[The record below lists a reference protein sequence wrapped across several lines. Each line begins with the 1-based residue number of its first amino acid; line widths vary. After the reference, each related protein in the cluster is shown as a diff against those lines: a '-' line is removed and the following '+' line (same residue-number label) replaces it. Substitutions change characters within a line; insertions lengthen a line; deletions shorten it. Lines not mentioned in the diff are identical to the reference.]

1 MIGISFIGVLIAL
14 AVFAIAAL
22 ILLTKLRPA
31 KPRRPEKWEKA
42 AIMKQLLALSERE
55 NSLAATVPS
64 VTLRAPASRQG
75 RLSSNA
81 PLKTTA
87 KTSLAMRSKT
97 S

>member
-1 MIGISFIGVLIAL
+1 MIGISFIGILFAL

-22 ILLTKLRPA
+22 ALLSKLRVD
-31 KPRRPEKWEKA
+31 KPKRPEKWEKA

-64 VTLRAPASRQG
+64 VTLRAPASRPG
-75 RLSSNA
+75 MLSSNA
-81 PLKTTA
+81 RLKTTA